1 MTKNLLNHVPRDAFL
16 LIEGRIFHLDKPV
29 INIGRS
35 LESELVLEDT
45 SVSRS
50 HAKLVAKRGRFILVD
65 QNSTYGTY
73 VNGER
78 VQKKTLQSGDIISL
92 ASFMMLYVEGSTL
105 QARSNWERTR
115 PLKVE

>member
-1 MTKNLLNHVPRDAFL
+1 MTRNLLNHIPRDAFL
-16 LIEGRIFHLDKPV
+16 LIEGRIFHLDQPV
-29 INIGRS
+29 ISIGRS
-35 LESELVLEDT
+35 LECDLVLEDT
-45 SVSRS
+45 SVSRL
-50 HAKLVAKRGRFILVD
+50 HARLVAKRGRFLIID
-65 QNSTYGTY
+65 DNSTYGTY

-92 ASFMMLYVEGSTL
+92 ANFMMLYVEGSTL